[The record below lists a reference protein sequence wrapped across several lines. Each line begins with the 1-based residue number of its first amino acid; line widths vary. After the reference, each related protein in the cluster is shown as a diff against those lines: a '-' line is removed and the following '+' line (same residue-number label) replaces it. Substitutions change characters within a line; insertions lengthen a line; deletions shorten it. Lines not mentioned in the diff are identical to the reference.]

1 MKKITIQ
8 LQPKGELCML
18 ILDRFEGNFA
28 VIEDNGVMK
37 NIPREVV
44 DNDIKEGSVVIKI
57 GERYVLD
64 KENSAARRKKI
75 SELQNSLFD
84 D

>member
-1 MKKITIQ
+1 
-8 LQPKGELCML
+8 ML